1 MFRASTRLSGTA
13 STSRNKTALVRGT
26 AAEGPTKALS
36 NAHHCVESLRA
47 LSAMTTGAMPQHHA
61 TGHVLYML
69 SGVDIATAAAIY
81 PHAQSYTLVA
91 EMPAWGCVR
100 QNTTPALCQ
109 EPSKHVKRGAVHAY
123 FSHWASPSG
132 SGCNGATATG
142 TMLPLFAD
150 VGVAA
155 TLAAGL
161 RVAGHNVVRMTPSTL
176 GTRNQNNIQMLTILT
191 DRARVFYLQANL
203 RQPRAR
209 HLVEAHVRGLG
220 SPRLALVKGAGDVTT
235 HGSPLGKLLL
245 GLSDVVVHGKTGP
258 LDQMQPTCNFDQ
270 RQPCPDCWSIDTFGN
285 FESLRGL
292 DEKRMMHLDAWR
304 CGLGPGADDGCLS
317 ARAWA
322 AAFAGK
328 EKEKEL
334 PVRFDY
340 GGNWTN
346 GVMIVAVKRRASG
359 TSISCDTA

>member
-1 MFRASTRLSGTA
+1 MLVLCCLRPS
-13 STSRNKTALVRGT
+13 TALVFSATFAALLQGT
-26 AAEGPTKALS
+26 AADGPTEALS
-36 NAHHCVESLRA
+36 NAHHCVKSLRA
-47 LSAMTTGAMPQHHA
+47 LSDMTTGAMPNTTH
-61 TGHVLYML
+61 TGHVVYML
-69 SGVDIATAAAIY
+69 SGVDIATAAAIF

-100 QNTTPALCQ
+100 QNATPALCQ
-109 EPSKHVKRGAVHAY
+109 ETKHVDRAVHAY
-123 FSHWASPSG
+123 FDHWGSRSG
-132 SGCNGATATG
+132 SRGCSGATTTG

-161 RVAGHNVVRMTPSTL
+161 RLAGHTVVQMTPSTL
-176 GTRNQNNIQMLTILT
+176 GTLQMLTIIT

-203 RQPRAR
+203 RQPSVRQQVKR
-209 HLVEAHVRGLG
+209 HVRGQA
-220 SPRLALVKGAGDVTT
+220 SPRVALIKGAGDVTT
-235 HGSPLGKLLL
+235 HGSPLGKWLLE
-245 GLSDVVVHGKTGP
+245 LSDVVVHGETGP
-258 LDQMQPTCNFDQ
+258 LDQMQPTCTPRIAQ
-270 RQPCPDCWSIDTFGN
+270 QLSGACSECWSIETFGN

-304 CGLGPGADDGCLS
+304 CGLGPGSDDGCLS

-340 GGNWTN
+340 GGNGTN
-346 GVMIVAVKRRASG
+346 GVIIVAVKRQASG
-359 TSISCDTA
+359 TSVSCDTA